1 MVSSMIRFDK
11 AASPLPTRD
20 TCDDDRLQRE
30 VSNHLQS
37 SGYAA
42 LAGLECQVD
51 RRKLTL
57 YGSVPSYYLK
67 QLAQHYA
74 GRAKGLETIDNHV
87 AVEQRAG

>member
-1 MVSSMIRFDK
+1 MASSIIRFDR
-11 AASPLPTRD
+11 ATSPLPTRD

-30 VSNHLQS
+30 ASNHLRS

-57 YGSVPSYYLK
+57 YGRVPSYYLK

-74 GRAKGLETIDNHV
+74 GRAKGLKTIDNHV
-87 AVEQRAG
+87 AVEKRGI